1 MSLISVSG
9 AWLSFSD
16 APLLDNTE
24 LHIEENERVCLVG
37 RNGAGKSTLLKILAK
52 EIPLDDGRV
61 TYEQDLIV
69 ARLQQDPPRNVA
81 GSVFDFVAE
90 GVAAQADYLKNYHAM
105 LRLVES
111 DPSEKNLNQLAKL
124 QDVLEH
130 QGLWQLES
138 RIHEVLE
145 QLGLSAD
152 APLASLSGGWLRKAA
167 LGRALVSSPRVLL
180 LDEPTN
186 HLDIETIDWLETFL
200 KTFQGSIIF
209 ISHDRSFIR
218 NMATRIVDLDR
229 GKLVSWPGN
238 YDKYLEGKEEA
249 LRVEDLQNAEFDRKL
264 AQEEVWIRQGIKARR
279 TRNEG
284 RVRALK
290 AMRQERA
297 QRREVMGSA
306 KMQVEEAARSGK
318 IVFELEDVNYHVDQ
332 GSSGEKK
339 VLTRNFSAQVQ
350 RGDKIALVGPNG
362 CGKTTLL
369 KLMLGD
375 LKSVSGR
382 VHCGTKLEVA
392 YFDQHRAEL
401 DPERTVM
408 DNLAEGKQEVMVNGR
423 SRHVLGYLQDFLFHP
438 KRAMTPVK
446 ALSGGERN
454 RLLLARLF
462 LKPSNLLILDEPTN
476 DLDVETLELL
486 EELIESYQGTVLL
499 VSHDRQFVDNSV
511 TECWIFE
518 GEGKISRFVGGY
530 YDAQMQRATTTPL
543 RTTAV
548 PTATASATAPSTAP
562 SAKRSTGK
570 LSYNQQRELEQLPQ
584 RLEQLEQDIVSLQA
598 QMNDAGFF
606 SRPHEE
612 TQQVLTALA
621 KAESELEDSFERWE
635 ELEAQ
640 KNG

>member
-1 MSLISVSG
+1 MHG

-37 RNGAGKSTLLKILAK
+37 RNGAGKSTLMKILNR
-52 EIPLDDGRV
+52 ELPLDDGRMV
-61 TYEQDLIV
+61 YEQDLIV

-81 GSVFDFVAE
+81 GTVYDFVAE
-90 GVAAQADYLKNYHAM
+90 GVEEQAEYLKAYHDISHKVMA
-105 LRLVES
+105 
-111 DPSEKNLNQLAKL
+111 DPSEKNLNEMARIQEIL
-124 QDVLEH
+124 DH
-130 QGLWQLES
+130 QNLWQLDS
-138 RIHEVLE
+138 RINEVLE
-145 QLGLSAD
+145 QLGLDADTELSA
-152 APLASLSGGWLRKAA
+152 LSGGWLRKAA

-186 HLDIETIDWLETFL
+186 HLDIETIDWLEGFL
-200 KTFQGSIIF
+200 KEFQGSIIF

-229 GKLVSWPGN
+229 GKLVSYPGD
-238 YDKYLEGKEEA
+238 YDQYLLAKEEA
-249 LRVEDLQNAEFDRKL
+249 LRVEELQNAEFDRKL

-290 AMRQERA
+290 AMRRERGE
-297 QRREVMGSA
+297 RREVMGSA

-318 IVFELEDVNYHVDQ
+318 IVFEMEDVCYQVAGKQLVKD
-332 GSSGEKK
+332 
-339 VLTRNFSAQVQ
+339 FSAQVQ
-350 RGDKIALVGPNG
+350 RSDKIALVGPNG

-369 KLMLGD
+369 KLMLGQLQAD
-375 LKSVSGR
+375 SGR

-401 DPERTVM
+401 DPDRTVM
-408 DNLAEGKQEVMVNGR
+408 DNLAEGKQEVMVNGKP
-423 SRHVLGYLQDFLFHP
+423 RHVLGYLQDFLFHP
-438 KRAMTPVK
+438 KRAMTPVR

-486 EELIESYQGTVLL
+486 EELIDGYQGTVML
-499 VSHDRQFVDNSV
+499 VSHDRQFVDNTV

-518 GEGKISRFVGGY
+518 GEGKIGRYVGGY
-530 YDAQMQRATTTPL
+530 HDAKGQQGSARSL
-543 RTTAV
+543 RETAQDKQQKSE
-548 PTATASATAPSTAP
+548 P
-562 SAKRSTGK
+562 AKTEAVKRGNSK
-570 LSYNQQRELEQLPQ
+570 LSYNLQRELEQLPL
-584 RLEQLEQDIVSLQA
+584 RLEQLEAELEALQA
-598 QMNDAGFF
+598 KVGDAEFF
-606 SRPHEE
+606 NQPHDT
-612 TQQVLTALA
+612 TQKVL
-621 KAESELEDSFERWE
+621 SELATAEKALEDAFERWE
-635 ELEAQ
+635 YLESL
-640 KNG
+640 KNGA

>member
-1 MSLISVSG
+1 MSLISMHG

-37 RNGAGKSTLLKILAK
+37 RNGAGKSTLMKILNR
-52 EIPLDDGRV
+52 EVPLDDGRMV
-61 TYEQDLIV
+61 YEQDLIV

-81 GSVFDFVAE
+81 GTVYDFVAE
-90 GVAAQADYLKNYHAM
+90 GVEEQAEHLKAYHEISHKVM
-105 LRLVES
+105 T
-111 DPSEKNLNQLAKL
+111 DPSEKNLNEMARIQEIL
-124 QDVLEH
+124 DH
-130 QGLWQLES
+130 QGLWLLDS
-138 RIHEVLE
+138 RINEVLE
-145 QLGLSAD
+145 QLGLDADTELSA
-152 APLASLSGGWLRKAA
+152 LSGGWLRKAA

-186 HLDIETIDWLETFL
+186 HLDIETIDWLEGFL

-229 GKLVSWPGN
+229 GKLVSYPGD
-238 YDKYLEGKEEA
+238 YDAYLLAKEEA

-290 AMRQERA
+290 AMRHERSE
-297 QRREVMGSA
+297 RREVLGSA
-306 KMQVEEAARSGK
+306 KMQVEEASRSGK
-318 IVFELEDVNYHVDQ
+318 IVFEMENVCYQIAGKTLVRD
-332 GSSGEKK
+332 
-339 VLTRNFSAQVQ
+339 FSAQVM

-369 KLMLGD
+369 KLMLSQLEAD
-375 LKSVSGR
+375 SGR

-401 DPERTVM
+401 DPDRTVM

-423 SRHVLGYLQDFLFHP
+423 PRHVLGYLQDFLFHP
-438 KRAMTPVK
+438 KRAMTPVR

-486 EELIESYQGTVLL
+486 EELIEGYQGTVML
-499 VSHDRQFVDNSV
+499 VSHDRQFVDNTV

-518 GEGKISRFVGGY
+518 GEGKIGRYVGGY
-530 YDAQMQRATTTPL
+530 FDAKGQQGSAQPL
-543 RTTAV
+543 RSV
-548 PTATASATAPSTAP
+548 TATKTQSSPESKPETVKRAAS
-562 SAKRSTGK
+562 K
-570 LSYNQQRELEQLPQ
+570 LSYNLQRELEQLPKK
-584 RLEQLEQDIVSLQA
+584 LEQLEAELEALQA
-598 QMNDAGFF
+598 KVSDADFF
-606 SRPHEE
+606 NQPHDT
-612 TQQVLTALA
+612 TQKVLADLANAEQALEQA
-621 KAESELEDSFERWE
+621 FERWE
-635 ELEAQ
+635 HLESL
-640 KNG
+640 KDGE

>member
-1 MSLISVSG
+1 MSLISMHG

-37 RNGAGKSTLLKILAK
+37 RNGAGKSTLMKILNR
-52 EIPLDDGRV
+52 EIPLDDGRMI
-61 TYEQDLIV
+61 YEQDLIV

-81 GSVFDFVAE
+81 GTVYDFVAE
-90 GVAAQADYLKNYHAM
+90 GVEEQAEHLKVYHDISHKVM
-105 LRLVES
+105 T
-111 DPSEKNLNQLAKL
+111 DPSEKNLNEMARIQEILDN
-124 QDVLEH
+124 QN
-130 QGLWQLES
+130 LWQLES
-138 RIHEVLE
+138 RINEVLL
-145 QLGLSAD
+145 QLGLDADTELSA
-152 APLASLSGGWLRKAA
+152 LSGGWLRKAA

-186 HLDIETIDWLETFL
+186 HLDIEAIDWLEGFL
-200 KTFQGSIIF
+200 KEFQGSIVF

-229 GKLVSWPGN
+229 GKLVSYPGD
-238 YDKYLEGKEEA
+238 YDQYLLAKEEA

-290 AMRQERA
+290 AMRNERSA
-297 QRREVMGSA
+297 RREVLGSA

-318 IVFELEDVNYHVDQ
+318 IVFEMEDVCY
-332 GSSGEKK
+332 SIGERALVKD
-339 VLTRNFSAQVQ
+339 FSAQVQ
-350 RGDKIALVGPNG
+350 RSDKIALVGPNG

-369 KLMLGD
+369 KLMLD
-375 LKSVSGR
+375 QLQADSGR

-401 DPERTVM
+401 DPDRTVM
-408 DNLAEGKQEVMVNGR
+408 DNLAEGKQEVMVNGKP
-423 SRHVLGYLQDFLFHP
+423 RHVLGYLQDFLFHP
-438 KRAMTPVK
+438 KRAMTPVR

-486 EELIESYQGTVLL
+486 EELIDGYQGTVML
-499 VSHDRQFVDNSV
+499 VSHDRQFVDNTV

-518 GEGKISRFVGGY
+518 GEGKIGRYVGGY
-530 YDAQMQRATTTPL
+530 HDAKGQQASAQSL
-543 RTTAV
+543 RQSVADKAQNTTAAKAEV
-548 PTATASATAPSTAP
+548 VKRASS
-562 SAKRSTGK
+562 K
-570 LSYNQQRELEQLPQ
+570 LSYNLQRELEQLPQ
-584 RLEQLEQDIVSLQA
+584 RLEQLETELEALQA
-598 QMNDAGFF
+598 KVGDAEFF
-606 SRPHEE
+606 NQPHDV
-612 TQQVLTALA
+612 TQKTLGDLSAA
-621 KAESELEDSFERWE
+621 EKALEDAFERWE
-635 ELEAQ
+635 YLEAL
-640 KNG
+640 KNGA

>member
-1 MSLISVSG
+1 MSLISMSD

-24 LHIEENERVCLVG
+24 IHIEDHERVCLVG
-37 RNGAGKSTLLKILAK
+37 RNGAGKSTLLKILGK
-52 EIPLDDGRV
+52 EIMLDDGRV
-61 TYEQDLIV
+61 IYEQDLIV
-69 ARLQQDPPRNVA
+69 ARLQQDPPRNIG

-90 GVAAQADYLKNYHAM
+90 GVAEQAEQLKAYHAISH
-105 LRLVES
+105 RVET
-111 DPSEKNLNQLAKL
+111 DPSEKNLTRMAQIMEIL
-124 QDVLEH
+124 DH
-130 QGLWQLES
+130 QGLWQLDS
-138 RIHEVLE
+138 RISEVLL
-145 QLGLSAD
+145 QLGLNGD
-152 APLASLSGGWLRKAA
+152 AELSSLSGGWLRKAA

-186 HLDIETIDWLETFL
+186 HLDIATIDWLEGFL
-200 KTFQGSIIF
+200 KEFQGSIVF

-238 YDKYLEGKEEA
+238 YDLYLLSKEEA
-249 LRVEDLQNAEFDRKL
+249 LRVEELQNAEFDRKL

-290 AMRQERA
+290 ALRTERSE
-297 QRREVMGSA
+297 RREVMGTA
-306 KMQVEEAARSGK
+306 KMQVEEAVRSGK
-318 IVFELEDVNYHVDQ
+318 IVFELEDVNYQVGDKMLVR
-332 GSSGEKK
+332 G
-339 VLTRNFSAQVQ
+339 FSAQVQ

-369 KLMLGD
+369 KLMLGQ
-375 LKSVSGR
+375 LKADSGR

-392 YFDQHRAEL
+392 YFDQHRADL

-423 SRHVLGYLQDFLFHP
+423 ARHVLGYLQDFLFHP

-454 RLLLARLF
+454 RLLLAKLF

-486 EELIESYQGTVLL
+486 EEMIDGYQGTVLL

-518 GEGKISRFVGGY
+518 GNGAIDTFVGGY
-530 YDAQMQRATTTPL
+530 YDAHHQRATAKPIRQAAPTLSKPTTEKKAEQPKKP
-543 RTTAV
+543 A
-548 PTATASATAPSTAP
+548 A
-562 SAKRSTGK
+562 K
-570 LSYNQQRELEQLPQ
+570 LSYNLLRELDQLPQ
-584 RLEQLEQDIVSLQA
+584 RLEQLEAEIKALQA
-598 QMNDAGFF
+598 QMSDVDFF
-606 SRPHEE
+606 TRPHVE
-612 TQQVLTALA
+612 TQGVLAALA
-621 KAESELEDSFERWE
+621 NAEQALEQAFARWE
-635 ELEAQ
+635 ELEAM